1 VERLRGV
8 QHVLANSEYDR
19 VLYRIGSPSQRDE
32 YFSKLSQKS
41 QVDGLLI
48 ISLPPTDEQA
58 EHFVKNNVSTILV
71 DADHEKLSHIIV
83 DDIAGG
89 MLATEHLIDLGHR
102 KIAFLSDYLET
113 PFQRSAEDRFTGYQK
128 ALQKHGIPFTERY
141 LKTGKHGRRH
151 AYLMT
156 KALLKQADPPTALF
170 AASDTQAIG
179 ALDAA
184 KKLGVQVPEEFSV
197 IGYDGIRDAEY
208 VNLTTI
214 SQPLFNSG
222 VIGTKMLINA
232 IQTPQE
238 EPKKHLL
245 PIKLVERKTTAP
257 PQDLR

>member
-1 VERLRGV
+1 
-8 QHVLANSEYDR
+8 
-19 VLYRIGSPSQRDE
+19 
-32 YFSKLSQKS
+32 
-41 QVDGLLI
+41 
-48 ISLPPTDEQA
+48 
-58 EHFVKNNVSTILV
+58 
-71 DADHEKLSHIIV
+71 
-83 DDIAGG
+83 
-89 MLATEHLIDLGHR
+89 
-102 KIAFLSDYLET
+102 
-113 PFQRSAEDRFTGYQK
+113 
-128 ALQKHGIPFTERY
+128 
-141 LKTGKHGRRH
+141 
-151 AYLMT
+151 MT